1 MKKHITMIKYVVI
14 FLTVGFFSPSV
25 QTTMDLRDGTY
36 EIGYTI
42 LNRAEA
48 GGMRVSGM
56 RGGGAGHSGMSRGGF
71 SSSRMRVPSLSRYQG
86 GNFHRSSRPAVTRPK
101 SIHPINRPSTKPV
114 KKPTTSSIKKPVK
127 PVNGKQPLHGKPLNN
142 KPLQGKPSDKEPLHG
157 KPSHHRPPHNGHHS
171 HGHHSHWH
179 HPPHYYPG
187 WDGYWPW
194 FWGSSIV
201 VGAIVSAIPDDG
213 CRDVNIDG
221 ILYKECE
228 GVLFE
233 PVYED
238 DDVGYKVVKIE
249 K

>member
-1 MKKHITMIKYVVI
+1 MKRDMTIIKYMAI
-14 FLTVGFFSPSV
+14 FLTVGFFSPSI
-25 QTTMDLRDGTY
+25 QTTKDTKDGTY
-36 EIGYTI
+36 EVCYTI

-48 GGMRVSGM
+48 SGMRVGGM
-56 RGGGAGHSGMSRGGF
+56 RGGGSGHIGMSRGGF
-71 SSSRMRVPSLSRYQG
+71 SPSRMRAPSLNRYQG
-86 GNFHRSSRPAVTRPK
+86 GNFHRSSRPAVAHPKPMRPVK
-101 SIHPINRPSTKPV
+101 TGSVKKASTKPV
-114 KKPTTSSIKKPVK
+114 KKPTTSSVKKTTKPVK
-127 PVNGKQPLHGKPLNN
+127 PKNDKQPLHGKP
-142 KPLQGKPSDKEPLHG
+142 
-157 KPSHHRPPHNGHHS
+157 SHQRPPHHGHHS

-213 CRDVNIDG
+213 CRDVTIDG